1 MGLHKKRKLRG
12 ANYSKLFELKVSW
25 NVKIDYNCSDILIS
39 NRVGQTL
46 AARSENRSIFE

>member
-1 MGLHKKRKLRG
+1 MGLHEKRKLRG
-12 ANYSKLFELKVSW
+12 ANYSQLFELKVSW
-25 NVKIDYNCSDILIS
+25 NVKIDYSCSDILIS